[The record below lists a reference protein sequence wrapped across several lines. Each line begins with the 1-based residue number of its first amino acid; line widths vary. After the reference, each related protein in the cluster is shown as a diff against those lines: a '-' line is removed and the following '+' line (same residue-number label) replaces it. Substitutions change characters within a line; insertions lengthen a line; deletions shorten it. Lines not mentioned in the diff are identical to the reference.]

1 MHDLLR
7 RTLPANIE
15 LSFETVTDLW
25 SCEADKTQIE
35 TSLLNLAINARDAM
49 PKGGA
54 LTFKCR
60 NETITAEMVRQNAE
74 FLPSE
79 FVCIEITDTGF
90 GIPENQLSQVIEP
103 FFTTKDV
110 GKVTGFGL
118 SMVYGFIKQS
128 RGNFNIKSSIG
139 VGATVLLYLPRL
151 RVPMTG
157 DPASQDSAKLAEV
170 NQAKILLV
178 EDDDDMRESTRQNL
192 LLLGYDV
199 IAASD
204 GPSALNELVQNP
216 GITILIADIMLTGPL
231 NGIELAE
238 QALAKGPKLKVLH
251 VSGYS
256 DEILMADGRL
266 KQELTLL
273 RKPYDRQALAEA
285 VAKLER
291 RESSV
296 G

>member
-1 MHDLLR
+1 M
-7 RTLPANIE
+7 
-15 LSFETVTDLW
+15 
-25 SCEADKTQIE
+25 
-35 TSLLNLAINARDAM
+35 
-49 PKGGA
+49 
-54 LTFKCR
+54 
-60 NETITAEMVRQNAE
+60 
-74 FLPSE
+74 
-79 FVCIEITDTGF
+79 
-90 GIPENQLSQVIEP
+90 
-103 FFTTKDV
+103 
-110 GKVTGFGL
+110 
-118 SMVYGFIKQS
+118 
-128 RGNFNIKSSIG
+128 
-139 VGATVLLYLPRL
+139 
-151 RVPMTG
+151 
-157 DPASQDSAKLAEV
+157 
-170 NQAKILLV
+170 